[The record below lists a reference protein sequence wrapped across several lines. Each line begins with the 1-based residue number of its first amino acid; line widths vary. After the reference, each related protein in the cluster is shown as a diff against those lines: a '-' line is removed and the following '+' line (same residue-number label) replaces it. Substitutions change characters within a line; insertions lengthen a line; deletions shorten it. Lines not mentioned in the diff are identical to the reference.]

1 MARSRSRCQGAQT
14 HGGICIEER
23 GLEHEALAA
32 LRICITHYDVHASR
46 SGKYK
51 PSASAACTAASAGSG
66 VAGCWD
72 CHLTHKQPLLLA
84 LADQAEAFTSN
95 QQLRLL
101 PGRTTMLV
109 ESISATISIV
119 PPCLDRCVLTY
130 LLTMRCAAHL
140 LTLASVTLAVL
151 LTILL
156 LCSRSSR
163 SLTLD
168 MLSAR
173 LVVDVRALRS
183 IPAVICRRAA
193 LRSWMGGRCGR
204 RHDTASLRG
213 PSFH

>member
-1 MARSRSRCQGAQT
+1 MGSAWLALAPAVKGLKLMV
-14 HGGICIEER
+14 GYEER

-32 LRICITHYDVHASR
+32 LRTCITHYDVKASR

-51 PSASAACTAASAGSG
+51 HSASAACTAASAGSG

-95 QQLRLL
+95 RQLRLL

-119 PPCLDRCVLTY
+119 PPCLNRCV
-130 LLTMRCAAHL
+130 LTMRCAARL

-156 LCSRSSR
+156 L
-163 SLTLD
+163 
-168 MLSAR
+168 
-173 LVVDVRALRS
+173 
-183 IPAVICRRAA
+183 
-193 LRSWMGGRCGR
+193 
-204 RHDTASLRG
+204 
-213 PSFH
+213 